1 MGCVGVAGIQS
12 LRQAVSRVAVVVFVE
27 SQSSTVI
34 VEGRLGVSA
43 VMRNRQSDSS
53 GSSAARFRFG
63 RGSSRIC
70 LGTSA
75 CCSERTGSSTIR
87 SRSGVKAFYVHSD
100 EGYASEAVE
109 PVALLVSHPHHS
121 SR

>member
-12 LRQAVSRVAVVVFVE
+12 LRQAVARVAIVVFVE
-27 SQSSTVI
+27 SQSSAVI

-53 GSSAARFRFG
+53 DSSAARSRFG

-87 SRSGVKAFYVHSD
+87 SQSGVKAVYTHSD
-100 EGYASEAVE
+100 EGYANEAVE
-109 PVALLVSHPHHS
+109 SVALHVSHPHHS
-121 SR
+121 LR